1 MPFRKD
7 LQYYKFCFYGFLKN
21 LRFFDA
27 FFILFLKHKG
37 LSYTEIGSLYA
48 IREILTNLS
57 EIPTGIIADTY
68 GRKHSLSLSFVVYI
82 ISFLLFYTGNSY
94 WIFFIAFILY
104 GIADAFR
111 SGTHKG
117 MIMRYLQ
124 IKLWEDEKINYY
136 GHTRACSQRGSAVSA
151 LIAGF
156 IVFYSGNYQS
166 IFLLSV
172 VPYMI
177 NLFLI
182 LSYPSALNQTE
193 QKQKNTLLNK
203 LKDLWTAIKSPE
215 VLSIIHSAAIFTAY
229 QKAVKDYIQPVMK
242 NVALI
247 FPLWIGLQSEKRSGI
262 LIGIMYFILFLLT
275 AQASV
280 WSNKISRINNISIKS
295 LLFGFAGGIAGGY
308 FFHIHWWLLSLIAF
322 SFIYIVE
329 SLRKPIL
336 TAYLADE
343 VSNDILTSV
352 LSAQSLY
359 RSLMTAVLSIAFGF
373 LADISGLGRALF
385 IISILLIIIT
395 LVADKK
401 SKFTGRQPL

>member
-1 MPFRKD
+1 MSFRKD

-21 LRFFDA
+21 LRFFEA
-27 FFILFLKHKG
+27 FFILFLKYKG

-68 GRKHSLSLSFVVYI
+68 GRKRALSLSFVIYI
-82 ISFLLFYTGNSY
+82 ISFLLFYTGKGY
-94 WIFFIAFILY
+94 WIFFFAFVLY

-117 MIMRYLQ
+117 MIMKYLQ
-124 IKLWEDEKINYY
+124 IKSWQDKKIDYY
-136 GHTRACSQRGSAVSA
+136 GHTRACSQRGSAVSS
-151 LIAGF
+151 LIAGI

-166 IFLLSV
+166 IFLLSI
-172 VPYMI
+172 VPYVI

-182 LSYPSALNQTE
+182 LSYPSSLNQTG
-193 QKQKNTLLNK
+193 QKQNKHLLSNIKN
-203 LKDLWTAIKSPE
+203 LWIAIKSPE

-247 FPLWIGLQSEKRSGI
+247 LPFWIGLQNEKRSGI
-262 LIGIMYFILFLLT
+262 LIGLMYFILYLLT

-280 WSNKISRINNISIKS
+280 WSNKISKIHKIGLKS
-295 LLFGFAGGIAGGY
+295 LIFGFTAGIAGGY
-308 FFHIHWWLLSLIAF
+308 FFHIHWWITSLIAF
-322 SFIYIVE
+322 AIIYIVE

-343 VSNDILTSV
+343 VPNDILTSV

-359 RSLMTAVLSIAFGF
+359 RTLMTAVLSLTFGY
-373 LADISGLGRALF
+373 LADISGLGQALF
-385 IISILLIIIT
+385 IISIFLAIIS
-395 LVADKK
+395 LFSGKRA
-401 SKFTGRQPL
+401 G

>member
-1 MPFRKD
+1 MSFRKD

-21 LRFFDA
+21 LRFFEA
-27 FFILFLKHKG
+27 FFILFLKYKG
-37 LSYTEIGSLYA
+37 LSYTEIGRLYA

-68 GRKHSLSLSFVVYI
+68 GRKRALSLSFVIYI
-82 ISFLLFYTGNSY
+82 ISFLLFYTGKGY
-94 WIFFIAFILY
+94 WIFFFAFVLY

-117 MIMRYLQ
+117 MIMKYLQ
-124 IKLWEDEKINYY
+124 IKSWQDKKIDYY
-136 GHTRACSQRGSAVSA
+136 GHTRACSQRGSAVSS
-151 LIAGF
+151 LIAGI

-166 IFLLSV
+166 IFLLSI
-172 VPYMI
+172 VPYVI

-182 LSYPSALNQTE
+182 LSYPSSLNQTG
-193 QKQKNTLLNK
+193 QKQNKHLLSNIKN
-203 LKDLWTAIKSPE
+203 LWIAIKSPE

-247 FPLWIGLQSEKRSGI
+247 LPFWIGLQNEKRSGI
-262 LIGIMYFILFLLT
+262 LIGLMYFILYLLT

-280 WSNKISRINNISIKS
+280 WSNKISKIHKIGLKS
-295 LLFGFAGGIAGGY
+295 LIFGFTAGIAGGY
-308 FFHIHWWLLSLIAF
+308 FFHIHWWITSLIAF
-322 SFIYIVE
+322 AIIYIVE

-343 VSNDILTSV
+343 VPNDILTSV

-359 RSLMTAVLSIAFGF
+359 RTLMTAVLSLTFGY
-373 LADISGLGRALF
+373 LADISGLGQALF
-385 IISILLIIIT
+385 IISIFLAIIS
-395 LVADKK
+395 LFSGKRA
-401 SKFTGRQPL
+401 G